1 MAKSTQSNPEPEK
14 IPASVNPHLR
24 KRRRPTHSAAY
35 YLEGI
40 RAGDRV
46 ILSQAITLVESK
58 KKTDQELAREI
69 VEGCLAASG
78 ASFRLGITG
87 VPGVGKSTFIEAF
100 GLQLVE
106 AGHKIAVLAVDP
118 TSQLSRGSILGDK
131 TRMGQL
137 SVHPDVFIR
146 PSPAGGSLGGVAA
159 KTRELILLCEAAGYD
174 FILVETVG
182 VGQSEIA
189 VYQLTD
195 FFLLLLLPGAGD
207 ELQGIKRGVVEM
219 ADLIAVNKADDD
231 RKIAAQQARAAYQR
245 ALHLFPPKASQ
256 WTAKAVTCSAL
267 HGEGLEKTLEEIQA
281 FREATTANGHFER
294 NRQEQA
300 IHWFEQQLRD
310 QILQAFFAGEGR
322 QEKVR
327 ELEAALRAGT
337 ISPQAA
343 VNAMLGKPK

>member
-1 MAKSTQSNPEPEK
+1 MAKKTSENPEPDH

-24 KRRRPTHSAAY
+24 KRKRRSHSLDY

-40 RAGDRV
+40 KQGDRV
-46 ILSQAITLVESK
+46 ILSQAITLVESTK
-58 KKTDQELAREI
+58 SGDRQLAAQI

-78 ASFRLGITG
+78 NSFRLGITG

-100 GLQLVE
+100 GAHLLN
-106 AGHKIAVLAVDP
+106 AGHKVAVLAVDP
-118 TSQLSRGSILGDK
+118 SSQLSRGSILGDK

-146 PSPAGGSLGGVAA
+146 PSPAGGSLGGVAS

-182 VGQSEIA
+182 VGQSEVA
-189 VYQLTD
+189 VYNLTD

-219 ADLIAVNKADDD
+219 ADLIAVNKADED
-231 RKIAAQQARAAYQR
+231 RKLPAQQARAAYQR

-256 WTAKAVTCSAL
+256 WTAKAVTCSAIQ
-267 HGEGLEKTLEEIQA
+267 GDGLPDILREIEA
-281 FREATTANGHFER
+281 FREQTAENGFFTR

-300 IHWFEQQLRD
+300 VHWFEQQL
-310 QILQAFFAGEGR
+310 QSSIVEAFFAENGR
-322 QEKVR
+322 QDR
-327 ELEAALRAGT
+327 LEAIKEALRAGT

-343 VNAMLGKPK
+343 VASLFT